1 MANSW
6 GDTELGAEASRAEFS
21 DEFLAG
27 ISLAAV
33 SPGEIPVETRR
44 AAYPMTVMPI
54 SA

>member
-6 GDTELGAEASRAEFS
+6 GDTELGAEESRAEFS

-27 ISLAAV
+27 ISLATMSAR
-33 SPGEIPVETRR
+33 EIPVETRR
-44 AAYPMTVMPI
+44 AAYPMPVMPI